1 MIFYCLITK
10 YITVGVLLYEIH
22 DNPFTVFTC
31 YTLIQRERE
40 KNQLFFTFRGGG
52 DGPVLARRGDR
63 RNARFSSEQTIFLPR
78 WLCSGVDHTNVLR
91 ALPVPATEELW

>member
-1 MIFYCLITK
+1 MILYCLITK

-40 KNQLFFTFRGGG
+40 KKLVVCLPSVEGEMGQCWRGEGTEGTRGSPLSRPFFFP
-52 DGPVLARRGDR
+52 DVFVVA
-63 RNARFSSEQTIFLPR
+63 
-78 WLCSGVDHTNVLR
+78 
-91 ALPVPATEELW
+91 